1 MPSALQPSVTARPAS
16 GTRRRVVAALIVW
29 ALATAGALA
38 WVVKGSLGSVE
49 REFAEYGEHFHAQ
62 IRDKLRANEAVL
74 YGFAAFL
81 SVIPRDDRD
90 AASQYARSILER
102 YPHIYMLE
110 IVRRVPRSELATFSA
125 QVRRKW
131 YGNFSVRN
139 FDYGDSREW
148 REIRQKPAYYPII
161 LAEPES
167 EAAHAAIGLD
177 IDSLAGLQTALA
189 RSTKQGTPAA
199 SEVFRL
205 FEGDE
210 AFVLF
215 RPVPAASDAA
225 SRSGIL
231 AGDLYALMVIRAR
244 DLLPPFSELSPA
256 VGHRAQFGVENAGAP
271 LFSMEARRPAL
282 LGDRL
287 FSPLRMERSVGDLSQ
302 PVRLLLERPVGINDL
317 SASGLATVALA
328 SLLSLAL
335 LLGYVS
341 AARAREQERERQR
354 RAMEHLA
361 LHDTLTGLPNR
372 FLLLGRLEQALTS
385 AQRHGSRLAVLFL
398 DLDGFK
404 PVNDRHGHHA
414 GDELLHEIGHR
425 LRRCI
430 RDCDTVARHGGD
442 EFVLVLTDIRGAEAA
457 AAVAEKIL
465 QAVAE
470 PVTVGG
476 KPLQV
481 TTSIGI
487 AIYPDSGLDSESL
500 LRAADAAMY
509 EAKAEGRKIF
519 RFAAAAEGGAGLP
532 EGYEAPGSETPRA
545 R

>member
-1 MPSALQPSVTARPAS
+1 MPSSLKQSAAARPPPGS
-16 GTRRRVVAALIVW
+16 RRRVFAALIVW

-81 SVIPRDDRD
+81 GVIPRDDRE

-110 IVRRVPRSELATFSA
+110 IVRRVPRSELAAFSA

-131 YGNFSVRN
+131 YDGFTVRD
-139 FDYGDSREW
+139 FDYDGEREW
-148 REIRQKPAYYPII
+148 REVRQKAAYYPVI

-167 EAAHAAIGLD
+167 DAAHAAIGLD
-177 IDSLAGLQTALA
+177 IDSLAGLQAAIA
-189 RSTKQGTPAA
+189 RSTKQGTPVA

-205 FEGDE
+205 FEGDD
-210 AFVLF
+210 AFILF
-215 RPVPAASDAA
+215 RPVPAAADAGG
-225 SRSGIL
+225 RSGIL

-244 DLLPPFSELSPA
+244 DLLPPFSELSPV
-256 VGHRAQFGVENAGAP
+256 VGHHAQFGAGSDGAP
-271 LFSMEARRPAL
+271 LFSMDARRPAL

-287 FSPLRMERSVGDLSQ
+287 FPPLRIERSVGDLSQ
-302 PVRLLLERPVGINDL
+302 PVRLVLERPLGINDL
-317 SASGLATVALA
+317 SGSGLATVGFA

-341 AARAREQERERQR
+341 AARVREHEHERQR

-372 FLLLGRLEQALTS
+372 FLLLGRLQQALTS
-385 AQRHGSRLAVLFL
+385 AQRHGRRLAVLFL

-404 PVNDRHGHHA
+404 PINDRYGHHA

-442 EFVLVLTDIRGAEAA
+442 EFVLVLTDIRAPEAA

-476 KPLQV
+476 TPLQV

-487 AIYPDSGLDSESL
+487 ALYPDCGLDSEAL

-509 EAKAEGRKIF
+509 EAKAEGRRIF
-519 RFAAAAEGGAGLP
+519 RFAAVNPDFSVPPDSGAANR
-532 EGYEAPGSETPRA
+532 EAPRLG
-545 R
+545 